1 MIERWW
7 VDEQRKSE
15 YRNSPSGPLR
25 VSAWMQ
31 PAPGRTILSSDR
43 QSAAVLFAGDT
54 PLLVKWR
61 CPLASR
67 AKRTFLR
74 ASRERLEARAAL
86 QARALGIETPAPW
99 AVGELRH
106 CGTLLGAVLVR
117 GFDVSAHNAGEA
129 ARTRPEVIDVCAA
142 ALATWHERGFRH
154 GDCYLKNILLDETGA
169 RPSPIGFPKARFV
182 QPGATVDRAR
192 RKDLAQ
198 FAAGIA
204 ELDADGDPFGF
215 LPAYVQAAEG
225 LPPAESLAA
234 QVRPAFERIMARKR
248 DRIASRPTR
257 EPDGPPA
264 PKPLPPGFGETGEM
278 RLSGLAQL

>member
-7 VDEQRKSE
+7 VDEERRDSL
-15 YRNSPSGPLR
+15 PVPLR
-25 VSAWMQ
+25 VADWMQ
-31 PAPGRTILSSDR
+31 PAPGREVLSSDR
-43 QSAAVLFAGDT
+43 QSAAMLLSGET

-74 ASRERLEARAAL
+74 PSRERLEARAAL
-86 QARALGIETPAPW
+86 RLRALGIDTPAPW

-117 GFDVSAHNAGEA
+117 GFDVAAHNARDV
-129 ARTRPEVIDVCAA
+129 ARTRPEAIDVCAA
-142 ALATWHERGFRH
+142 ALAGWHERGFRH
-154 GDCYLKNILLDETGA
+154 GDCYLKNILLDETDAGP
-169 RPSPIGFPKARFV
+169 RPIGFPKARFV
-182 QPGATVDRAR
+182 RPGAALDRAR

-204 ELDADGDPFGF
+204 ELDA
-215 LPAYVQAAEG
+215 AAEPFAFLTAYLAATKG
-225 LPPAESLAA
+225 LPSEEVVVA
-234 QVRPAFERIMARKR
+234 QARPAFERVMARKR

-264 PKPLPPGFGETGEM
+264 PKPLPPGFGS
-278 RLSGLAQL
+278 SGKARVASLAGL